1 MNSSNEKKIIG
12 ASIGDCVHVAGIM
25 NFFRIAE
32 DIGFETVF
40 LGPAVSIEECVDAIA
55 RSDAKYVA
63 ISYRLTPDNGIN
75 YLQSFIT
82 AITNRNLTDRVY
94 LLGALPALSEKAQ
107 KLDFFQRIFEGGES
121 VNEVL
126 NIFNQIGSKSSDKVH
141 YASNLVDRIKSKA
154 PFPVLRAHFGLPSME
169 DTVKGINH
177 IAKSQALDVISI
189 APDQAAQEWL
199 HRPETLCQQ
208 PEGSGGVP
216 IRSKEDLHTLYQA
229 SRVGNK
235 PLLRI
240 YSGTQDLLKNGQW
253 FHETLHNAWAAIP
266 IFWYSELDGRGPS
279 KLQDAIQEHFDAIRW
294 HAKQGIPVEINDPHQ
309 WGLRMAPDHLVVA
322 VAYLAAYVA
331 KSLGVKTYVEQLMF
345 NTPSGN
351 TWKMDLARVL
361 AMIEIVQP
369 LIDENFK
376 ILKETRAGLAYLAPK
391 TEVAKGQL
399 AASTLLQMSVRPEIL
414 HIVSYCEADHAAHP
428 EDIVDSAMLIQRVI
442 QDAIHGIPD
451 FSGDKEI
458 LERKEGLL
466 RDAHTLLAGILALGA
481 KKHIQDPFLSP
492 ELLTEAVKIGLLDA
506 PQLKGSKCALAQ
518 IRTIIKHGKCI
529 VADSKNLPIAEHDR
543 VKQFGLDQLEE
554 FEARPFFN
562 HPYVKKEVL
571 L

>member
-32 DIGFETVF
+32 DIGFETIF
-40 LGPAVSIEECVDAIA
+40 LGPAVSIEECVDAIE

-63 ISYRLTPDNGIN
+63 ISYRLTPDNGMD
-75 YLQSFIT
+75 YLNSFIT
-82 AITNRNLTDRVY
+82 AITKRNLTDRVY

-107 KLDFFQRIFEGGES
+107 KLRFFHRIFDGGES

-126 NIFNQIGSKSSDKVH
+126 NIFNRIESKSSAMEN

-169 DTVKGINH
+169 ETVKGIDH

-199 HRPETLCQQ
+199 HRPETLSQQ

-216 IRSKEDLHTLYQA
+216 IRSKEDLHMLYQA

-240 YSGTQDLLKNGQW
+240 YSGTQDLLKNGLW

-266 IFWYSELDGRGPS
+266 IFWYSELDGRGPA

-294 HAKQGIPVEINDPHQ
+294 HAEQGIPVEINDPHQ

-399 AASTLLQMSVRPEIL
+399 AARDRKSV
-414 HIVSYCEADHAAHP
+414 V
-428 EDIVDSAMLIQRVI
+428 
-442 QDAIHGIPD
+442 
-451 FSGDKEI
+451 
-458 LERKEGLL
+458 
-466 RDAHTLLAGILALGA
+466 
-481 KKHIQDPFLSP
+481 
-492 ELLTEAVKIGLLDA
+492 
-506 PQLKGSKCALAQ
+506 
-518 IRTIIKHGKCI
+518 
-529 VADSKNLPIAEHDR
+529 
-543 VKQFGLDQLEE
+543 
-554 FEARPFFN
+554 
-562 HPYVKKEVL
+562 
-571 L
+571 